1 MNGNHPIGAGNVS
14 LLELMMQQTAG
25 GSAPV
30 DTSNPSVDVSKPE
43 TAKPAERNDP
53 QETIDPDGSALYA
66 ATNLDSWET
75 DKPRH
80 FARDVGIDGVCYR
93 RLDPEYYA
101 WLRHKM
107 ALAKKALE
115 AGRLDPAAFEE
126 LRRRFNDIHAWA
138 VQRFREN
145 ELLAAVRSIDP
156 KTYPPPAI
164 DPAAQSRPACTA
176 PVSPVVCPPAP
187 AVEQHL
193 YPKDGEWRFTEKVP
207 QSAIEKVDA
216 IRDQALSLGWSE
228 TRLYQNRGRFRFPC
242 GEDYGLVCFVDAK
255 ERIGDV
261 TRRYIEIIGPP
272 PRENRLRFHNPDV
285 DQPWLKKTNP
295 ET

>member
-1 MNGNHPIGAGNVS
+1 VS

-25 GSAPV
+25 ESAPV
-30 DTSNPSVDVSKPE
+30 DVSGPE
-43 TAKPAERNDP
+43 TAEVPKRNDP
-53 QETIDPDGSALYA
+53 QESVDPDGTALYA

-75 DKPRH
+75 DKPRY
-80 FARDVGIDGVCYR
+80 FARDVGMDGICYR

-115 AGRLDPAAFEE
+115 AGRLDSAAFDG
-126 LRRRFNDIHAWA
+126 LRTRFNDIHAWA
-138 VQRFREN
+138 VARFGEN
-145 ELLAAVRSIDP
+145 ELLAAVRSLDP
-156 KTYPPPAI
+156 KEYPPPSI
-164 DPAAQSRPACTA
+164 DPAAQSPSRLCRTRLSGCM
-176 PVSPVVCPPAP
+176 SPCDA
-187 AVEQHL
+187 AVEQYL

-207 QSAIEKVDA
+207 QSAIDKVDA

-228 TRLYQNRGRFRFPC
+228 ARLYQNRGRFRFPC
-242 GEDYGLVCFVDAK
+242 GEDFGLVCFVDAN
-255 ERIGDV
+255 ERIGEV
-261 TRRYIEIIGPP
+261 TRQYIEIIGPP

-285 DQPWLKKTNP
+285 DQPWLKRTNP

>member
-1 MNGNHPIGAGNVS
+1 MS

-25 GSAPV
+25 APAPV
-30 DTSNPSVDVSKPE
+30 ETSDPSVDVSRPE
-43 TAKPAERNDP
+43 TSEAAERNDP
-53 QETIDPDGSALYA
+53 SKSVDVDGTALYA

-115 AGRLDPAAFEE
+115 SGRLDPAAFDG
-126 LRRRFNDIHAWA
+126 LRTRFNAIHAWA
-138 VQRFREN
+138 VERFGED
-145 ELLAAVRSIDP
+145 ELLAAVRSLDP
-156 KTYPPPAI
+156 KTYPPLSI
-164 DPAAQSRPACTA
+164 DPAAQSC
-176 PVSPVVCPPAP
+176 PVSAAPISPVACPSAP
-187 AVEQHL
+187 TVERYL

-207 QSAIEKVDA
+207 QSAVDKVDA
-216 IRDQALSLGWSE
+216 IRDQALTLGWSE
-228 TRLYQNRGRFRFPC
+228 ARLYQNRGRFRFPC
-242 GEDYGLVCFVDAK
+242 GEDYGLVCFVDAN
-255 ERIGDV
+255 ERIGEV
-261 TRRYIEIIGPP
+261 TRQYIEIIGPP

-285 DQPWLKKTNP
+285 DQPWLKRTNP
-295 ET
+295 KT

>member
-1 MNGNHPIGAGNVS
+1 VS

-30 DTSNPSVDVSKPE
+30 DTSNPSVDVSRPE
-43 TAKPAERNDP
+43 TTEAAERNDP
-53 QETIDPDGSALYA
+53 SETVDSEGTALYA

-75 DKPRH
+75 DKPRY
-80 FARDVGIDGVCYR
+80 FARDVGMDGICYR

-115 AGRLDPAAFEE
+115 AGRLVSAAFDG
-126 LRRRFNDIHAWA
+126 LRTRFNAIHAWA
-138 VQRFREN
+138 VARFGEDD
-145 ELLAAVRSIDP
+145 LLAAVRRLDP
-156 KTYPPPAI
+156 KTYPPPTLGMVQQ
-164 DPAAQSRPACTA
+164 DQPSSVSLSRPVPNPST
-176 PVSPVVCPPAP
+176 PP
-187 AVEQHL
+187 VEQYL

-207 QSAIEKVDA
+207 QSAIDKVDA

-228 TRLYQNRGRFRFPC
+228 ARLYQNRGRFRFPC
-242 GEDYGLVCFVDAK
+242 GEDFGLVCFVGYN
-255 ERIGDV
+255 ERIGEV
-261 TRRYIEIIGPP
+261 TRQYIEIVGPP

-285 DQPWLKKTNP
+285 DQPWLKRTNP

>member
-1 MNGNHPIGAGNVS
+1 
-14 LLELMMQQTAG
+14 MMQQTAG
-25 GSAPV
+25 APAPV
-30 DTSNPSVDVSKPE
+30 ETSDPSVDVSRPE
-43 TAKPAERNDP
+43 TSEAAERNDP
-53 QETIDPDGSALYA
+53 SESVDVDGTALYA

-75 DKPRH
+75 EKPRH

-115 AGRLDPAAFEE
+115 SGRLDPAAFDG
-126 LRRRFNDIHAWA
+126 LRTRFNAIHAWA
-138 VQRFREN
+138 VERFGED
-145 ELLAAVRSIDP
+145 ELLAAVRSLDP
-156 KTYPPPAI
+156 KTYPPLSI
-164 DPAAQSRPACTA
+164 DPAAQSRPVSTA
-176 PVSPVVCPPAP
+176 PVAPVAYHPAR
-187 AVEQHL
+187 VIEQYL

-207 QSAIEKVDA
+207 QSAVDKVDA
-216 IRDQALSLGWSE
+216 IRDQAISLGWSE

-261 TRRYIEIIGPP
+261 TRQYIEIIGPP

-285 DQPWLKKTNP
+285 DQPWLKRTNP

>member
-1 MNGNHPIGAGNVS
+1 
-14 LLELMMQQTAG
+14 MQAACRSMSPCRRQRNRLSATIRRKPSILTAPPFTRPRTWTPG
-25 GSAPV
+25 
-30 DTSNPSVDVSKPE
+30 KP
-43 TAKPAERNDP
+43 
-53 QETIDPDGSALYA
+53 
-66 ATNLDSWET
+66 TNLDTSLGTW
-75 DKPRH
+75 DR
-80 FARDVGIDGVCYR
+80 RRRYR
-93 RLDPEYYA
+93 RRLNTTLGSGTRWRWP
-101 WLRHKM
+101 
-107 ALAKKALE
+107 KALE
-115 AGRLDPAAFEE
+115 AGRWLDSAAFDG
-126 LRRRFNDIHAWA
+126 LRTRFNDIHTWA
-138 VQRFREN
+138 VARFGEN
-145 ELLAAVRSIDP
+145 ELLAAVRSLDP

-164 DPAAQSRPACTA
+164 DPAAQSRPACTE
-176 PVSPVVCPPAP
+176 PVSPVSCPPAP

-207 QSAIEKVDA
+207 QSAIEKVNA
-216 IRDQALSLGWSE
+216 IRDQAFSLGWSE

-261 TRRYIEIIGPP
+261 TRQYIEIIGPP

>member
-1 MNGNHPIGAGNVS
+1 MS

-30 DTSNPSVDVSKPE
+30 DSRGQIPIISGQEATEEPSRDVPQAVENAGE
-43 TAKPAERNDP
+43 T
-53 QETIDPDGSALYA
+53 GLYA

-80 FARDVGIDGVCYR
+80 FARDVGINGVCYR

-107 ALAKKALE
+107 ALGKKALE
-115 AGRLDPAAFEE
+115 TGRLDSAAFDG
-126 LRRRFNDIHAWA
+126 LRTRFNAIHAWA
-138 VQRFREN
+138 VARFGEDD
-145 ELLAAVRSIDP
+145 LLAAVRRLDP

-164 DPAAQSRPACTA
+164 DPAAQSRPACAA
-176 PVSPVVCPPAP
+176 PVSPVACPPGP
-187 AVEQHL
+187 AVEQYL

-207 QSAIEKVDA
+207 QSAIDKVDA
-216 IRDQALSLGWSE
+216 VRDQALSLGWSE
-228 TRLYQNRGRFRFPC
+228 ARLYQNRGRFRFPC
-242 GEDYGLVCFVDAK
+242 GEDFGLVCFVDAN
-255 ERIGDV
+255 ERIGEV
-261 TRRYIEIIGPP
+261 TRQYIEIIGPP

-285 DQPWLKKTNP
+285 DQPWLKRTNP

>member
-1 MNGNHPIGAGNVS
+1 MS

-25 GSAPV
+25 ASVPV
-30 DTSNPSVDVSKPE
+30 DTNNPSVDVSRPE
-43 TAKPAERNDP
+43 TAEVTERNDP
-53 QETIDPDGSALYA
+53 SQTVNYEGTALYA

-75 DKPRH
+75 DKTRY

-115 AGRLDPAAFEE
+115 TARLDPASFDG
-126 LRRRFNDIHAWA
+126 LRTRFNAIHARA
-138 VQRFREN
+138 VERFGEN
-145 ELLAAVRSIDP
+145 ELLAAVRSLDP

-164 DPAAQSRPACTA
+164 AKDHQVSNSFPSPAA
-176 PVSPVVCPPAP
+176 CPSAP
-187 AVEQHL
+187 AVERYL
-193 YPKDGEWRFTEKVP
+193 CPKDGEWRFTENVPPSAVDKV
-207 QSAIEKVDA
+207 KG
-216 IRDQALSLGWSE
+216 IRDQAISLGWSE
-228 TRLYQNRGRFRFPC
+228 ARLYQNRGRFRFPC
-242 GEDYGLVCFVDAK
+242 GEDYGLVCFVDDN
-255 ERIGDV
+255 ERIGEV
-261 TRRYIEIIGPP
+261 TRQYIEIIGPP

-285 DQPWLKKTNP
+285 DQPWLKRTDS

>member
-1 MNGNHPIGAGNVS
+1 
-14 LLELMMQQTAG
+14 MMQQTAG

-43 TAKPAERNDP
+43 TTKPAELN
-53 QETIDPDGSALYA
+53 DPDGTALYA
-66 ATNLDSWET
+66 ATNLESWET

-93 RLDPEYYA
+93 RLDPEYYV

-145 ELLAAVRSIDP
+145 ELLAAVRSLDP
-156 KTYPPPAI
+156 KTYPLPAI
-164 DPAAQSRPACTA
+164 DPAAQSCPACTE
-176 PVSPVVCPPAP
+176 PVSPVSCPPAP

-207 QSAIEKVDA
+207 QSAIEKVNA

-242 GEDYGLVCFVDAK
+242 GEDFGLVCFVDAK

-261 TRRYIEIIGPP
+261 TRQYIEIIGPP

-295 ET
+295 DT

>member
-1 MNGNHPIGAGNVS
+1 MNGNHPIGAGKVS

-25 GSAPV
+25 GSAPI
-30 DTSNPSVDVSKPE
+30 DASNPSVAVSGPV
-43 TAKPAERNDP
+43 TAEIQERNDP
-53 QETIDPDGSALYA
+53 QETIDPDGTTLYA

-75 DKPRH
+75 DKPRY

-126 LRRRFNDIHAWA
+126 LRRRFNHIHAWA

-145 ELLAAVRSIDP
+145 ELLAAVRNLDL

-164 DPAAQSRPACTA
+164 DPAAQSRPARTA
-176 PVSPVVCPPAP
+176 PVSPVACHPAP
-187 AVEQHL
+187 SVEQHL

-207 QSAIEKVDA
+207 QSAIDKVDA

-228 TRLYQNRGRFRFPC
+228 ARLYQNRGRYRFPC

-261 TRRYIEIIGPP
+261 TRQYIEIIGPP

-285 DQPWLKKTNP
+285 DQPWFKKTNP